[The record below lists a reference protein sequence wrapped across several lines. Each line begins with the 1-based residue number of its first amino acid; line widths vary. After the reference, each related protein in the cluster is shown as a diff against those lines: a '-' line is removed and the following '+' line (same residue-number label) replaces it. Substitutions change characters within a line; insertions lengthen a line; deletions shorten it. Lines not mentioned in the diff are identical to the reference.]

1 MSRPKLKL
9 TSPNDAGAVEDVQQ
23 QGRRCAELHDAAHAA
38 ADPWRQ
44 RPVLEHGLQVV
55 VIGTSCR
62 VMLSEGQNLPARF
75 MSGPVLSRRSSKR
88 NNVRL
93 W

>member
-1 MSRPKLKL
+1 
-9 TSPNDAGAVEDVQQ
+9 
-23 QGRRCAELHDAAHAA
+23 
-38 ADPWRQ
+38 
-44 RPVLEHGLQVV
+44 LEHGLQVV